1 MKDETLKSKAKPKK
15 PKLSEEEK
23 REQVREALLHKKE
36 YEKRAVEVVTALL
49 ETNISGSWLV
59 SVAHQLGQA
68 FYTDAVEERGLA
80 RLCGYPLCD
89 QPHDP
94 AKVKGQFRV
103 SSRANKVYDIQ
114 ERKLFCS
121 ARCFQASKFL
131 LDQLE
136 TSPLW
141 LRGAD
146 NPPKVKLYG
155 EGDAIGNVTSSM
167 GKLNVEET
175 PENVNDEAKMPVGKG
190 EEVGKEELFGSS
202 SDSGSELEMEA
213 SRSKRRRVLSSIQ
226 TSRKVQEKETGAVVV
241 AAVRSWFTVDTYR
254 VVLGEEK
261 LRDELRRGGVEGAM
275 WGAVAGDPG
284 LQEQYQARYRDLARR
299 LDMLDLQE
307 EQVEP
312 ADRLP
317 LPSFQLVKRHME
329 EENLKLTSF
338 LEGSTSYRAAAVVE
352 EVEGQ
357 EPRLPPVDHHAQ
369 AELRRGIVMDRL
381 TAALPPLLASLHL
394 TLGELRP
401 HLRTLVH
408 SFHLLPTTIT
418 LAPAG
423 WRLAA
428 LLLLRLLALR
438 EAAVAAAM
446 ERATDTLGAL
456 LADLGQTND
465 FLDREVAALTSAVMP
480 LLEKYSITYGKS

>member
-1 MKDETLKSKAKPKK
+1 MKDQTPKSKAKPKK

-36 YEKRAVEVVTALL
+36 YERRAVEVVTALL
-49 ETNISGSWLV
+49 ETNISGSWLA

-80 RLCGYPLCD
+80 KLCGYPLCD

-94 AKVKGQFRV
+94 AQVKGQYRV
-103 SSRANKVYDIQ
+103 STRTNKVYDIQ

-121 ARCFQASKFL
+121 ARCFKASKFL
-131 LDQLE
+131 LDQLD

-141 LRGAD
+141 LRAAEI
-146 NPPKVKLYG
+146 PPKVKLYG
-155 EGDAIGNVTSSM
+155 EEDAAEDVTSS
-167 GKLNVEET
+167 VEKSNIEDKET
-175 PENVNDEAKMPVGKG
+175 LENATDVVKMPVMPVKKSVRIGR
-190 EEVGKEELFGSS
+190 E
-202 SDSGSELEMEA
+202 
-213 SRSKRRRVLSSIQ
+213 
-226 TSRKVQEKETGAVVV
+226 VQEKETGELVV

-261 LRDELRRGGVEGAM
+261 LREELRRGGVEGAR

-284 LQEQYQARYRDLARR
+284 LAEQYQARYRDLARR

-307 EQVEP
+307 QAEP
-312 ADRLP
+312 ADHLP
-317 LPSFQLVKRHME
+317 LPSFQLVKKHME
-329 EENLKLTSF
+329 EENLKLASF

-352 EVEGQ
+352 EVEEEGE

-369 AELRRGIVMDRL
+369 AELRRGIVLDRL

-408 SFHLLPTTIT
+408 TFHLLPTTIT
-418 LAPAG
+418 LPAAG

-438 EAAVAAAM
+438 EAGVAAAM
-446 ERATDTLGAL
+446 EHAAATLHTL
-456 LADLGQTND
+456 LADLGQATD

-480 LLEKYSITYGKS
+480 LLEKYSITYC